1 MLQVLNKVEIDLS
14 TNSSTKNQQPDINT
28 HLLVQPYKV
37 IQGKHAKTYSK
48 WNKQI
53 STIRRK
59 LATSLHRDLAWN

>member
-1 MLQVLNKVEIDLS
+1 MFNGYSKWIMLQVLNKVEIDLS

-48 WNKQI
+48 
-53 STIRRK
+53 
-59 LATSLHRDLAWN
+59 